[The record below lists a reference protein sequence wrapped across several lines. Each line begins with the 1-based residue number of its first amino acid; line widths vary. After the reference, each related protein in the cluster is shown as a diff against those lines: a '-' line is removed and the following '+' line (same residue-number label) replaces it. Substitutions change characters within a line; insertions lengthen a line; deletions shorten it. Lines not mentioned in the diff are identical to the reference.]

1 MVQIDENKCIACGAC
16 LPFCPMGAIHLDEV
30 ASIDQDECVECGVCV
45 RAGMCPVDAFSS
57 EPSPYPRSVRGVFSD
72 PTAVHAGTG
81 IAGRGTEEMKTNEVT
96 GRFQPGFV
104 GVGME
109 FGRPGIGT
117 RFTDVQTVAMAVAK
131 VGAQFETKN
140 PVTQLMK
147 DIKTGTFKDEILN
160 EKAMSAIIECLIPID
175 KFKDLLLTVQE
186 ASKKI
191 DTVFSIECITPVAPD
206 DTLPIDKILTE
217 VGITRRINGK
227 TNVGLGRPLAQGGK

>member
-1 MVQIDENKCIACGAC
+1 LVQIDKEKCIACGTC
-16 LPFCPMGAIHLDEV
+16 LPFCPMGAIHLDDV
-30 ASIDQDECVECGVCV
+30 ATIDQDECVECGVCV
-45 RAGMCPVDAFSS
+45 RAHMCPVEAFDS
-57 EPSPYPRSVRGVFSD
+57 EQSPYPRSVRGVFSD

-131 VGAQFETKN
+131 VGAQFEAKN

-147 DIKTGTFKDEILN
+147 DVKAGMFKDEILN
-160 EKAMSAIIECLIPID
+160 EKAMSAIIECLVPIE
-175 KFKDLLLTVQE
+175 KFKELLKVVQE

-191 DTVFSIECITPVAPD
+191 DTVFSIECITPIAAD
-206 DTLPIDKILTE
+206 DTLPIDPILKE
-217 VGITRRINGK
+217 MGIARRINGK
-227 TNVGLGRPLAQGGK
+227 TNVGLGRPLYQGGK

>member
-1 MVQIDENKCIACGAC
+1 
-16 LPFCPMGAIHLDEV
+16 MGAIHMEDV
-30 ASIDQDECVECGVCV
+30 AVIDQDECVECGVCV
-45 RAGMCPVDAFSS
+45 RAKMCPVDAFSS
-57 EPSPYPRSVRGVFSD
+57 EQSSYPRSVRGVFSD

-131 VGAQFETKN
+131 VGAQFEAKN

-147 DIKTGTFKDEILN
+147 DPSAGVFKDEILN
-160 EKAMSAIIECLIPID
+160 EKAMSAIIECLVPIE
-175 KFKDLLLTVQE
+175 KFKELVSTVRE
-186 ASKKI
+186 AAKQI
-191 DTVFSIECITPVAPD
+191 DTVFSFEAITVIAPD
-206 DTLPIDKILTE
+206 DTLPIDPILKE
-217 VGITRRINGK
+217 LGIERRINGK
-227 TNVGLGRPLAQGGK
+227 TNVGLGRPVYDGGGIKH